1 MKIFLYLVFFILV
14 LNSCNDSDG
23 LVGYQKID
31 LDPYIIESYLHDA
44 KQLYMDEIY
53 HNENH
58 FNYSDP
64 SLDNEEIDKIL
75 KIIQAVY
82 DSRSPQRDTVF
93 DVYQIHGY
101 YCYSFS
107 SVGLMVETE
116 RPEIQSL
123 SENVFPTGDE
133 ELDNLLTAYGF
144 DSVRTAYSYP
154 NFPWLT
160 VYTQQEFNMLPVE
173 KEFMEIES
181 VVLAEFNKGCIGDG
195 NNITLKRD
203 SDSAVITFSIGMGDC
218 PAGCIYHKYWEF
230 KVTNGKARF
239 IKTY

>member
-1 MKIFLYLVFFILV
+1 MVIFILV

-58 FNYSDP
+58 FNYGDP

-123 SENVFPTGDE
+123 SENVFPTGKQ
-133 ELDNLLTAYGF
+133 ELDNLLTTYGF

-203 SDSAVITFSIGMGDC
+203 SDSAVVTFSIGMGDC